1 MFRAYD
7 TGFGRD
13 VMTSIRALDAS
24 DFDNWLD
31 VYRFYA
37 EHYKSDLTDDGI
49 SATWSWLMDAGH
61 PLTGIVAEDKGQL
74 IGLAHYRA
82 MPSPLRGVNLGFLDD
97 LVVKPQDRGS
107 DAAKLLLGELKS
119 IGKKAKWAKIRWITR
134 DDNYRA
140 RALYDKVATKTDWA
154 MYEMDIDLPR

>member
-1 MFRAYD
+1 
-7 TGFGRD
+7 
-13 VMTSIRALDAS
+13 
-24 DFDNWLD
+24 
-31 VYRFYA
+31 
-37 EHYKSDLTDDGI
+37 
-49 SATWSWLMDAGH
+49 
-61 PLTGIVAEDKGQL
+61 
-74 IGLAHYRA
+74 

>member
-1 MFRAYD
+1 
-7 TGFGRD
+7 
-13 VMTSIRALDAS
+13 MTSIRALDAS

-49 SATWSWLMDAGH
+49 SATWAWLMDAGH
-61 PLTGIVAEDKGQL
+61 PLTGIVTEDKGQL

>member
-49 SATWSWLMDAGH
+49 STTWAWLMGAGH

-74 IGLAHYRA
+74 IGCTLPGNA
-82 MPSPLRGVNLGFLDD
+82 
-97 LVVKPQDRGS
+97 
-107 DAAKLLLGELKS
+107 KS
-119 IGKKAKWAKIRWITR
+119 ITR
-134 DDNYRA
+134 R
-140 RALYDKVATKTDWA
+140 KSG
-154 MYEMDIDLPR
+154 ISG

>member
-1 MFRAYD
+1 
-7 TGFGRD
+7 
-13 VMTSIRALDAS
+13 MTSIRALDAS

-49 SATWSWLMDAGH
+49 STTWAWLMDACH
-61 PLTGIVAEDKGQL
+61 PLTGIVAEDKGRL

-107 DAAKLLLGELKS
+107 DASKLLLGELKS

>member
-1 MFRAYD
+1 
-7 TGFGRD
+7 
-13 VMTSIRALDAS
+13 MTSIRALDAS

-49 SATWSWLMDAGH
+49 SATWAWLMDAGH
-61 PLTGIVAEDKGQL
+61 PLTGIVAEDEGQL

-140 RALYDKVATKTDWA
+140 RALYDKVATKTNWA

>member
-1 MFRAYD
+1 
-7 TGFGRD
+7 
-13 VMTSIRALDAS
+13 MTSIRALDAS

-49 SATWSWLMDAGH
+49 SATWAWLMDAGH

-97 LVVKPQDRGS
+97 LVVKPQDQGS

-140 RALYDKVATKTDWA
+140 RALYDKVATKTD
-154 MYEMDIDLPR
+154 

>member
-1 MFRAYD
+1 MI
-7 TGFGRD
+7 
-13 VMTSIRALDAS
+13 SIRALDAS

-49 SATWSWLMDAGH
+49 STTWAWLMGAGH

-97 LVVKPQDRGS
+97 LIVKPQDRGS
-107 DAAKLLLGELKS
+107 DAAKLLLSELQS

-140 RALYDKVATKTDWA
+140 RALYDKVAAKTNWA
-154 MYEMDIDLPR
+154 MYEMDTDLSR